1 MACCFGSSSKYQPET
16 ASDYVLVTVTVPE
29 GYTPGQTMEVIA
41 PDLNFNA
48 LGARSA
54 SATGVNRNTTTRSPR
69 VVIATIPPECDYA
82 GSTFM
87 VRFPK
92 TGAGDNATLNNN
104 NNTARASNR
113 QNTAPPQKGTIVSP
127 QEELKICVRAPGGA
141 SVGTMMY
148 AGVPGDSSRVLP
160 IRVPSKKIKTFYVDY
175 TMEQTILRSDIPGA
189 EGGGKGNKQNWHDN
203 RLAVMAPLFF

>member
-16 ASDYVLVTVTVPE
+16 ASDYLLVTVTVPE
-29 GYTPGQTMEVIA
+29 GYKPGQTMEVIA
-41 PDLNFNA
+41 PDVQCNA
-48 LGARSA
+48 TAT
-54 SATGVNRNTTTRSPR
+54 ATGVNRNTTTRKPR
-69 VVIATIPPECDYA
+69 VTIATIPPECDYA

-92 TGAGDNATLNNN
+92 TGAPVDNATPLNN

-113 QNTAPPQKGTIVSP
+113 ETTVPPQKATIVSP
-127 QEELKICVRAPGGA
+127 TEELKICVRAPGGA

-148 AGVPGDSSRVLP
+148 AAVPGDASRVLP
-160 IRVPSKKIKTFYVDY
+160 IRIPSKKIKTFYVDY
-175 TMEQTILRSDIPGA
+175 TMEQTILRSDIPGG
-189 EGGGKGNKQNWHDN
+189 EGGGKGKQNWHDS